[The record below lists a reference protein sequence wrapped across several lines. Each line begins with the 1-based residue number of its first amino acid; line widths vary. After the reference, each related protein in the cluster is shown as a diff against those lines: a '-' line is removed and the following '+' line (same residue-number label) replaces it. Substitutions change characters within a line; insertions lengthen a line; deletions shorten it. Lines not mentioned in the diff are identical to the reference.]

1 MPKEMRSERISLCRK
16 LISDQP
22 LKTRKDIS
30 VFLHIIANVSKLKDT
45 YKRPY
50 KLYGESPD
58 VDFYMDA
65 YQVGL
70 PIAMLM
76 KEIND
81 GEMSWVNVK

>member
-1 MPKEMRSERISLCRK
+1 MPKEMRSERIDLCRK

-22 LKTRKDIS
+22 PKTRKNIS
-30 VFLHIIANVSKLKDT
+30 VFLLVVDKLSRLKDT
-45 YKRPY
+45 YKTPY

-65 YQVGL
+65 YQIGL

-81 GEMSWVNVK
+81 GEMSWVSVK